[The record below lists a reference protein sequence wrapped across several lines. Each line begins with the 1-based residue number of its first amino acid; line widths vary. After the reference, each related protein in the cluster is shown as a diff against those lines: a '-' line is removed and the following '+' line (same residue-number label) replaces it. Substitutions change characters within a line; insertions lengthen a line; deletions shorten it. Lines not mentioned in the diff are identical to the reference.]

1 MSDVRLPGPA
11 IEPEP
16 ARPYDEGMQRRTR
29 PTVFAWAFTPFVV
42 VSLLHVVLLSMD
54 SPLAGPTK
62 LLLMPML
69 AIPVLVSARRL
80 APRATL
86 LLLVGAL
93 LFSWLG
99 DGAGSFFPT
108 APELPLMLLFFGI
121 AHVAYIVLFARH
133 LSTRRMPWW
142 ALVYAAWWIA
152 MILFLGPHTGGLL
165 VAVALYGL
173 VLGGTAAFSARCS
186 PVVAVG
192 GAFFLASD
200 TLLAFRLFLPDSL
213 PPWSSPAVML
223 TYTLGQGLIVAGAL
237 IALRKRS
244 A

>member
-1 MSDVRLPGPA
+1 MHRRSALPP
-11 IEPEP
+11 
-16 ARPYDEGMQRRTR
+16 M
-29 PTVFAWAFTPFVV
+29 AWAFLPYAVISVT
-42 VSLLHVVLLSMD
+42 HVVLLAID
-54 SPLAGPTK
+54 SPAAGPTK
-62 LLLMPML
+62 LLLLPLL
-69 AIPVLVSARRL
+69 ALPVLVF
-80 APRATL
+80 APRIRSRGALAL
-86 LLLVGAL
+86 LIAAL

-99 DGAGSFFPT
+99 DGAGVLFPA

-121 AHVAYIVLFARH
+121 THLAYIALFVRH
-133 LSTRRMPWW
+133 LSRRRMPWW

-152 MILFLGPHTGGLL
+152 MMIGLGPHVGGLL
-165 VAVALYGL
+165 VAVAIYGL
-173 VLGGTAAFSARCS
+173 VLGSTAAFSTRCH

-200 TLLAFRLFLPDSL
+200 TILALRLFLPDSL

-237 IALRKRS
+237 ISLRTRVPALATRRRD